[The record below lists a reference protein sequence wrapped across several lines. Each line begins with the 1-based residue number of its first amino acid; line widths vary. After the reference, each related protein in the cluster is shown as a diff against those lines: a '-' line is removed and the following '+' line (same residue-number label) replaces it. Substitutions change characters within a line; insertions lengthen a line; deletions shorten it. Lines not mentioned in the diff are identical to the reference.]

1 MTPWVRADESASLFT
16 QALPLERYFP
26 PYQEGMVRNW
36 LSAYANPGDYLL
48 DPFGQNPFTSLELA
62 RAGFRVLVSANN
74 PIAAF
79 VLRVL
84 ASAPSAE
91 LINSA
96 LLQLSQNRMRDDS
109 TIEEAIMRLYSFP
122 CPNPLCNKSGVF
134 EVESFIWAENA
145 QKPHLAIGRCSKCDL
160 QGEVELTQSIQEA
173 LVKTPSYAL
182 TRSQILEKVAGQDL
196 NFRRVIEE
204 VMSFYTPRAL
214 VSLNLLLT
222 KIESSK
228 LSPEQENILKAL
240 WLTAADQS
248 NQLWAYPIGKNRPKQ
263 LLRPPQFQEMNVWK
277 AFIRS
282 VKLWQTENEEVKCRE
297 WPKRLPPG
305 GGISLFE
312 GRLRELPK
320 LPEAGLIKAV
330 QSSIPRRN
338 QAWWNLSGL
347 WSGWLWGKEGVK
359 TLKNSLLKQRYD
371 WTWHSHALK
380 KVLSLL
386 PNLVSQET
394 PILLMTGELDS
405 LYLIAAML
413 GPNNAGLKLE
423 SISLDGEMETLQTC
437 WKLPTIT
444 KASLNARPP
453 EHSIQESGAALLNQL
468 GEPSHWL
475 RLFTYALADQIC
487 LGKLNDRPHEGEMLK
502 EIAGDF
508 AKALNDLSIFQRYN
522 PGSSPESGFYWLAK
536 PADNTAGMAD
546 RAEEIVLRSLRHNS
560 ELSQQEIYTQL
571 YEKLPGLL
579 TPSDE
584 LVQNILESYAKAEQR
599 EKAIFY
605 CLNERETEIK
615 RKEDLS
621 EMQNLLISL
630 AKKLSF
636 EVEQLPERLSWLNR
650 DGSVLFSFFPITTA
664 EVSQAIKGN
673 QSLPGQ
679 KFIILPASRSN
690 LISYKLKRDQNLRM
704 LKGENWHLVK
714 FRQIRNLFTNPNLSR
729 ENFLKLIMEDPPEF
743 LSSQLSLF

>member
-1 MTPWVRADESASLFT
+1 
-16 QALPLERYFP
+16 
-26 PYQEGMVRNW
+26 MVSNW
-36 LSAYANPGDYLL
+36 LSAYAQAGDYLL

-91 LINSA
+91 LFNSA
-96 LLQLSQNRMRDDS
+96 LAQLKQNRMRDDS
-109 TIEEAIMRLYSFP
+109 TIEEAIMRLYNFP
-122 CPNPLCNKSGVF
+122 CPNPNCSNGIF

-145 QKPHLAIGRCSKCDL
+145 QKPHLAIGSCSECDL
-160 QGEVELTQSIQEA
+160 QGEIELTQSIQET
-173 LVKTPSYAL
+173 LHKTPSYTL
-182 TRSQILEKVAGQDL
+182 TRSQILEKVAGQDP

-204 VMSFYTPRAL
+204 VLSFYTPRAL

-222 KIESSK
+222 KIESSR
-228 LSPEQENILKAL
+228 LNPEQENLLKAL

-282 VKLWQTENEEVKCRE
+282 IKLWQTETEEVKCRE

-320 LPEAGLIKAV
+320 LPEAGQIKAV

-347 WSGWLWGKEGVK
+347 WSGWLWGKDGVK
-359 TLKNSLLKQRYD
+359 TIKNSLLKQRYD

-386 PNLVSQET
+386 SNLISQNT
-394 PILLMTGELDS
+394 PVLLMTGELDS
-405 LYLIAAML
+405 LYLLAAML

-423 SISLDGEMETLQTC
+423 SISLSGEMETLQTC

-444 KASLNARPP
+444 KASLNAKPP
-453 EHSIQESGAALLNQL
+453 DRSIQDSGTAFLNQL

-475 RLFTYALADQIC
+475 RLFTYTLADQIC

-508 AKALNDLSIFQRYN
+508 AKALNDFSIFQRFN
-522 PGSSPESGFYWLAK
+522 LGTSPESGFYWLAK

-546 RAEEIVLRSLRHNS
+546 RAEEILLRSLQRHP
-560 ELSQQEIYTQL
+560 ELSRQEIYTRL
-571 YEKLPGLL
+571 NEKLPGLL
-579 TPSDE
+579 TPTDE
-584 LVQNILESYAKAEQR
+584 LVQNILESYAKTEQR
-599 EKAIFY
+599 EKATFY
-605 CLNERETEIK
+605 SLNERETEIK

-621 EMQNLLISL
+621 EMQELLLSL

-636 EVEQLPERLSWLNR
+636 QVEQRPERLSWLNR
-650 DGSVLFSFFPITTA
+650 DGSVLFSFFPIATA
-664 EVSQAIKGN
+664 EISKLIKHN
-673 QSLPGQ
+673 QNLIGQ

-690 LISYKLKRDQNLRM
+690 LVSYKLKRDQNLRL

-714 FRQIRNLFTNPNLSR
+714 FRQIRSLFANPNLSR